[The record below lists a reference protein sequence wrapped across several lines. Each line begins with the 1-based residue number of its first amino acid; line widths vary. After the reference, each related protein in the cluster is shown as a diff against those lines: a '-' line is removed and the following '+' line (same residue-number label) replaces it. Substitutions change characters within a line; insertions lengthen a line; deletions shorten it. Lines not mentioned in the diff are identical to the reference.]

1 MSPGRLEKLGR
12 PVEAIKMIVILIWVS
27 GATAATL
34 GVLGKAP
41 TWLAGEERHI
51 RTVATVDEAAARTH
65 ARLYLPAYSPRRL
78 AWPPDRVR
86 LVGGRGGSVA
96 ITFKSS
102 EDGLPSLIV
111 FQGTVP
117 GEPISGLLLGKTRV
131 MYQSRTTVG
140 QVPATIGNV
149 VIDGAIW
156 QQLEWQIDGIQVA
169 LRARSAEPELYRL
182 AHSLRR
188 EGSGP

>member
-1 MSPGRLEKLGR
+1 MSPTRREQTGTF
-12 PVEAIKMIVILIWVS
+12 VELFKMIVILIWVS
-27 GATAATL
+27 GATIVTL
-34 GVLGKAP
+34 GVLGKTP

-51 RTVATVDEAAARTH
+51 RNVETVDEAARRTH
-65 ARLYLPAYSPRRL
+65 ARLYLPAYFPKRL
-78 AWPPDRVR
+78 AWPPDKVR

-96 ITFKSS
+96 ITLKST

-117 GEPISGLLLGKTRV
+117 GEPISRLLLGKPRV
-131 MYQSRTTVG
+131 VHQSRTTVG
-140 QVPATIGNV
+140 NVPATIGNV
-149 VIDGAIW
+149 VVDGAIW
-156 QQLEWQIDGIQVA
+156 QQLEWQLDGIAIV

-182 AHSLRR
+182 AHALRR